1 MAAMRT
7 GMPPASNWSPEWRE
21 RGSGWLP
28 MRMVADHSGDWTR
41 QPRTARRRLGLSS
54 RRSLTSER
62 SERWVE
68 LGRSG
73 TRRWVMESM
82 IQPEVPTGSPEEKV
96 RGSGESAKRKAAE
109 ELSGATLERAKGHE
123 RGEMVMEENWAAAAA
138 REEAG
143 RPGHGGGADAGVG
156 RELAGRGGAA

>member
-1 MAAMRT
+1 
-7 GMPPASNWSPEWRE
+7 
-21 RGSGWLP
+21 
-28 MRMVADHSGDWTR
+28 
-41 QPRTARRRLGLSS
+41 
-54 RRSLTSER
+54 
-62 SERWVE
+62 
-68 LGRSG
+68 
-73 TRRWVMESM
+73 MESM

-96 RGSGESAKRKAAE
+96 RGSGESARRKAAE

-143 RPGHGGGADAGVG
+143 RPGHGWVEEAGEG